1 MIDSIAVLPIENRT
15 DDPELDF
22 LAEGIAQGAIHRL
35 SQLEQLERVVPGIAM
50 ERFSQKGVDP
60 DMVGAELGVQGII
73 TGYLRQTGEEIALY
87 VELVDA
93 RNNRS
98 LWGGRFIRTR
108 SDLLEIEEQFA
119 AEIADVLGLHLTGE
133 QREGLTKRYT
143 ENVEAY
149 QLYIRGRYYWNQRS
163 KEGFE

>member
-1 MIDSIAVLPIENRT
+1 
-15 DDPELDF
+15 
-22 LAEGIAQGAIHRL
+22 
-35 SQLEQLERVVPGIAM
+35 M
-50 ERFSQKGVDP
+50 ERYTQQGVEMG
-60 DMVGAELGVQGII
+60 MVGEELGVQGIV
-73 TGYLRQTGEEIALY
+73 TGYLRQTGEEIARY

-119 AEIADVLGLHLTGE
+119 TELADILGLQLTGE
-133 QREGLTKRYT
+133 QKEELTKRYT

-149 QLYIRGRYYWNQRS
+149 QLYLRGRYYWNQRS
-163 KEGFE
+163 KEGFEQAIGHYNQAIAIDPGYALA